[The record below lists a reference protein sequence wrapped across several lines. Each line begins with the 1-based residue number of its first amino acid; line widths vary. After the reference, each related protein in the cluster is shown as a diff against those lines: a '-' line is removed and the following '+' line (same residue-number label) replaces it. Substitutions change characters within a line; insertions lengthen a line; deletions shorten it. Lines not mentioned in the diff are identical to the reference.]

1 MKKGGEKKLFLK
13 IGAVLLLIIVL
24 VFIGNVIYKWQVL
37 SKIYDHNVNYEIG
50 NNYKIIVTDEKTNNN
65 TQSTY
70 KDGIGIFKSTDDRY
84 IWSKDNVMYLIF
96 QDEKEYIKSSL
107 NTTFMDSTIYI
118 QSYGLIDVENK
129 FDLFRKIFTEG
140 IKINTEN
147 YENHSCYVITS
158 KNEKLFIDK
167 DTLFIIR
174 DESKEK
180 SRTIKIEIGTVT
192 DEEVKLPNLEEYSE
206 KKQ

>member
-1 MKKGGEKKLFLK
+1 
-13 IGAVLLLIIVL
+13 
-24 VFIGNVIYKWQVL
+24 
-37 SKIYDHNVNYEIG
+37 
-50 NNYKIIVTDEKTNNN
+50 
-65 TQSTY
+65 
-70 KDGIGIFKSTDDRY
+70 
-84 IWSKDNVMYLIF
+84 MYLIF
-96 QDEKEYIKSSL
+96 EDEKEYIKSSL

-140 IKINTEN
+140 IKISTEN